1 MEIAIFYLFFF
12 LQKKLKVETWQFFKN
27 RQIKSNEIFIKGL
40 RANRQ
45 GVWLLA
51 QIRTSLGM

>member
-1 MEIAIFYLFFF
+1 MEIAFFFFF